1 MIHTQVYGF
10 FQTCLPDQA
19 KEVKEYFPNG
29 KNSIRI
35 RKTNGQEF
43 IFSLREPKAWK
54 FETIDQFL
62 ADMKGEKE
70 HGRNDSLYFRQ
81 SSLLRNCDACV
92 C

>member
-29 KNSIRI
+29 KI
-35 RKTNGQEF
+35 NGQEF

-62 ADMKGEKE
+62 ADMKGEKK
-70 HGRNDSLYFRQ
+70 HG
-81 SSLLRNCDACV
+81 
-92 C
+92 